1 MFLGRPQDLR
11 EAEHMPPLGRLEPW
25 AKLSLNQQGLEAADA
40 LGLQL
45 KKYLHGNQWEPKP
58 RLLKTLW

>member
-1 MFLGRPQDLR
+1 
-11 EAEHMPPLGRLEPW
+11 MPPLGRLEPW

-58 RLLKTLW
+58 RLLKTLR